1 MHRSRVFS
9 VLTAIGVI
17 TTTLFITLRPR
28 GASGSEPTVADFTVV
43 QPSSLAPSQAV
54 PSATPQPDSPTATS
68 PVPPT
73 AVPQIPDDQPTPLS
87 AYADQLQTPLPP
99 AAQQPE
105 SDRLVVE
112 GWNPPPLEVPIARQR
127 FDHYWMIRPVAPNN
141 SNFGLSYYPFGSN
154 GPGDNLRIHHGTDL
168 ANPIGVEVFAAAD
181 GTVIWADKGHF
192 NEYESITAYGNT
204 VVIQHDFGFE
214 GETVYTLYA
223 HLSAFI
229 VTPGQYVHSGDVI
242 GLIGAT
248 GQVSGPHVHFEVR
261 IGRDSYYS
269 VYNPDLWIAPYAGTG
284 VVAGRVALENGDPAY
299 DGDVTLINLS
309 TGRIVRQTTTYA
321 GFGVNGDVNWN
332 ENFAIPD
339 VPSGH
344 YLVAV
349 RHGGQLWSD
358 ELDVIVG
365 TTNWAELAPADPDSI
380 PLPDDSTPPEE
391 ESSPPEDQTPPAP

>member
-9 VLTAIGVI
+9 LITTIGVI
-17 TTTLFITLRPR
+17 VAVLFITLRPR

-43 QPSSLAPSQAV
+43 QPGSTSSLQAAPS
-54 PSATPQPDSPTATS
+54 PTPLPDSPTATL

-73 AVPQIPDDQPTPLS
+73 TAPQVPDDRPTPVS

-99 AAQQPE
+99 AAAPDGGQ
-105 SDRLVVE
+105 LVVE
-112 GWNPPPLEVPIARQR
+112 DWNPPPLEVPIARQR
-127 FDHYWMIRPVAPNN
+127 FDHFWMIRPVAPNN

-214 GETVYTLYA
+214 GETIYTLYA

-261 IGRDSYYS
+261 IGRNSYYS
-269 VYNPDLWIAPYAGTG
+269 VYNPDLWVAPYAGTG
-284 VVAGRVALENGDPAY
+284 VVAGQVVLEDDTPVY

-321 GFGVNGDVNWN
+321 GFGVNGDMNWN
-332 ENFAIPD
+332 ENFVIPD

-358 ELDVIVG
+358 ELDVIEG
-365 TTNWAELAPADPDSI
+365 TTNWADMNPSDPDSI
-380 PLPDDSTPPEE
+380 PLPADSTLLEGESVPPEE
-391 ESSPPEDQTPPAP
+391 QTPSAP

>member
-1 MHRSRVFS
+1 MRRSHAFS
-9 VLTAIGVI
+9 VLTAVSVI
-17 TTTLFITLRPR
+17 AATLFFALRPR
-28 GASGSEPTVADFTVV
+28 GASGSEPTMGDAII
-43 QPSSLAPSQAV
+43 QAGSISSSQTAPS
-54 PSATPQPDSPTATS
+54 PTPLPDSPTATP
-68 PVPPT
+68 PVLPT
-73 AVPQIPDDQPTPLS
+73 AVPQASDDGPAPLS

-99 AAQQPE
+99 AAQPE
-105 SDRLVVE
+105 SDQLVVE

-127 FDHYWMIRPVAPNN
+127 FDHFWMIRPVAPNN
-141 SNFGLSYYPFGSN
+141 SNYGLSYYPFGSD

-192 NEYESITAYGNT
+192 NEHESITAYGNT
-204 VVIQHDFGFE
+204 VVVQHDIGFE
-214 GETVYTLYA
+214 GETIYTLYA
-223 HLSAFI
+223 HLSAFV

-284 VVAGRVALENGDPAY
+284 VIAGRVALEDGEPAY
-299 DGDVTLINLS
+299 DADVTLINLS

-321 GFGVNGDVNWN
+321 GFGVNGDMNWN
-332 ENFAIPD
+332 ENFVIPD

-349 RHGGQLWSD
+349 RHGSQLWSD
-358 ELDVIVG
+358 ELDVVVG
-365 TTNWAELAPADPDSI
+365 TTNWAEMTPGDPDSI
-380 PLPDDSTPPEE
+380 PLPEISTPLV
-391 ESSPPEDQTPPAP
+391 ESSAPDDPTPLAP

>member
-1 MHRSRVFS
+1 MHRSRVLPIIT
-9 VLTAIGVI
+9 VIGI
-17 TTTLFITLRPR
+17 IIAMLFITLRPR
-28 GASGSEPTVADFTVV
+28 GARGSEPTVADFTIV
-43 QPSSLAPSQAV
+43 QPDNVPSLQVAPS
-54 PSATPQPDSPTATS
+54 PTPATESPTAT
-68 PVPPT
+68 PRVPPT
-73 AVPQIPDDQPTPLS
+73 AVPQIPNDGPTPMS
-87 AYADQLQTPLPP
+87 AFADQLQTPLPP
-99 AAQQPE
+99 A
-105 SDRLVVE
+105 DRSGGEQLVIE

-141 SNFGLSYYPFGSN
+141 SNYGLSYYPFGSD

-168 ANPIGVEVFAAAD
+168 ANPIGVEVFTAAD

-214 GETVYTLYA
+214 GETIYSLYA
-223 HLSAFI
+223 HLSAII

-261 IGRDSYYS
+261 IGRNSYYS

-284 VVAGRVALENGDPAY
+284 VIAGRVALENGEPAY

-321 GFGVNGDVNWN
+321 GFGVNGDMNWN
-332 ENFAIPD
+332 ENFVIPD

-349 RHGGQLWSD
+349 RHGGELWSD

-365 TTNWAELAPADPDSI
+365 TTNWADMAPSDPDSI
-380 PLPDDSTPPEE
+380 PQLDE
-391 ESSPPEDQTPPAP
+391 SPPLEEDPGPSEDQTPTAP